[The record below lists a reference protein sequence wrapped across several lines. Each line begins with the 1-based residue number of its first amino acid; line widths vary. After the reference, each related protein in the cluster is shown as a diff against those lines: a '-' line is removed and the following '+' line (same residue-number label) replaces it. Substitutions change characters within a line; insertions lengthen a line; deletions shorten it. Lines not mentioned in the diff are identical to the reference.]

1 MKQNI
6 LKFIALFVLIIILA
20 KINIFAFRSDYPL
33 LVCLTFLIS
42 VAIIIYIPFT
52 KIFKNNKNQN

>member
-6 LKFIALFVLIIILA
+6 LKFIALVSLILTLA
-20 KINIFAFRSDYPL
+20 KINLLAFRSDYPL
-33 LVCLTFLIS
+33 LVCFTFLIS
-42 VAIIIYIPFT
+42 VVIIIYIPFT